1 MKSVVHH
8 LLDRRVLS
16 YAQCHA
22 LFSSILHAH
31 FIEQASVLALFAAK
45 QETADELLAI
55 RDFLLQYTK
64 FDHQNFHVDSD
75 TIVDMTG
82 TGGDGLKTFNIST
95 AASLVVASLGI
106 PVVKHGGGRVTST
119 TGSADVIEHLC
130 ITESDSAK
138 ETAHAL
144 ESFSYAFLRASQ
156 FNSVFD
162 QFKTVR
168 RMLGFPTLL
177 NILGPL
183 INPVSPKRLVLGVY
197 RASLVDVVADVLVQL
212 GVIHALVVHAQS
224 GLDEFCVCS
233 ETRVSEIHHGQIKKY
248 TISAESLGLPH
259 YSLADLSVTDAI
271 QSACVIRDILG
282 GQLYGAK
289 RDAVLLNAAAGFVVA
304 DVVENLNDGLLVARE
319 LIDNGKT
326 ACFLQKLTGGYDV

>member
-8 LLDRRVLS
+8 LLDRKVLS

-22 LFSSILHAH
+22 LFSSILNSH
-31 FIEQASVLALFAAK
+31 FIDQASVLALFAAK
-45 QETADELLAI
+45 HETADELLAI
-55 RDFLLQYTK
+55 RDFLLQYTQ
-64 FDHQNFHVDSD
+64 FDHQNFYFDSN

-95 AASLVVASLGI
+95 AASLVVASFGI

-119 TGSADVIEHLC
+119 SGSADVIECLR
-130 ITESDSAK
+130 ISASNNAK

-144 ESFSYAFLRASQ
+144 KSFSYAFLRASQ

-162 QFKTVR
+162 RFKTVR
-168 RMLGFPTLL
+168 SMLGFPTLL

-183 INPVSPKRLVLGVY
+183 INPVLPKRLVLGVY
-197 RASLVDVVADVLVQL
+197 RASLVDVVAEVLMQL

-224 GLDEFCVCS
+224 GLDELCICA
-233 ETRVSEIHHGQIKKY
+233 ETRVAEIQNRQIKY
-248 TISAESLGLPH
+248 SVLSAASFGFPDYGTDDLCVKNAIESA
-259 YSLADLSVTDAI
+259 S
-271 QSACVIRDILG
+271 VIRDILS

-289 RDAVLLNAAAGFVVA
+289 RDAVLLNAAAGFLVA
-304 DVVENLNDGLLVARE
+304 DVVDNLHDGMSVARE
-319 LIDNGKT
+319 LIDSGKT
-326 ACFLQKLTGGYDV
+326 AFFLQKLTGDCDV